1 MFGTDFMQSGNYLK
15 NLYSE
20 SCNASLSA
28 GSNSCGVL
36 HTAWHC
42 LIILGLSL
50 GMTAC
55 GKMGFGGKDEQNGKE
70 EKDSAI
76 PVEVVNL
83 KRGAIETVLE
93 SSSGLEAE
101 SEVKVPARTANR
113 VKELYVEEGDVVKAD
128 DLLLQLDNDIQLIQV
143 NKAKNQVDEA
153 REEFLRQQSLY
164 QQQLVSDQ
172 VFDESKFRLR
182 QLELNLEDAERELG
196 YTEIR
201 APIAGTITHRMV
213 KVGDQINAG
222 QELFNIIDFNSI
234 VARLYVPE
242 KELSRI
248 HLNQEVRVE
257 STAFP
262 GKTFEGYVMRI
273 APVVESKSGMIKVT
287 VGFRDVGPLL
297 PGMYV
302 DADIVTSAK
311 TDALLLPKKA
321 IVYDGE
327 QRFIFRVGDESK
339 VERILLEVGLE
350 DADNL
355 EPVAVL
361 KEGDSIVIAGQTGLK
376 DGSKVKVVDPSN
388 PDDKGVDSTATEE
401 SKPSGDMT
409 HNG

>member
-1 MFGTDFMQSGNYLK
+1 MQPGNYPE
-15 NLYSE
+15 NLYFE
-20 SCNASLSA
+20 NRNASPHVSSR
-28 GSNSCGVL
+28 GCVVL
-36 HTAWHC
+36 RHTWHY
-42 LIILGLSL
+42 LIMFCLSL

-55 GKMGFGGKDEQNGKE
+55 GKMGLGGKDETKAKE
-70 EKDSAI
+70 EKNSAI
-76 PVEVVNL
+76 PVEVVTL

-113 VKELYVEEGDVVKAD
+113 VEELHVEEGDLVNAGQ
-128 DLLLQLDNDIQLIQV
+128 LLLQLENDVQLIQV
-143 NKAKNQVDEA
+143 KKAKNQVDEA

-172 VFDESKFRLR
+172 VFDEAKFKLR

-201 APIAGTITHRMV
+201 APITGTITHRMV

-222 QELFNIIDFNSI
+222 QDLFNIIDFNSI

-248 HLNQEVRVE
+248 HLLQVVRVE

-262 GKTFEGYVMRI
+262 GKTFEGHVMRI

-287 VGFRDVGPLL
+287 VGFWDVGPLL

-327 QRFIFRVGDESK
+327 QRFVFRVDAENK

-355 EPVAVL
+355 EPIAAL

-376 DGSKVKVVDPSN
+376 DGSNVKVVDPSN
-388 PDDKGVDSTATEE
+388 PDNKSDDASAPEE
-401 SKPSGDMT
+401 NKPSEDLT

>member
-1 MFGTDFMQSGNYLK
+1 MQPGNDPDNPVSQK
-15 NLYSE
+15 RD
-20 SCNASLSA
+20 ASIHAISRWRFSFHRV
-28 GSNSCGVL
+28 GC
-36 HTAWHC
+36 C
-42 LIILGLSL
+42 LIIVCLSL
-50 GMTAC
+50 VGTAC
-55 GKMGFGGKDEQNGKE
+55 GKWGKGSKDVAGAKE
-70 EKDSAI
+70 EKDTAI
-76 PVEVVNL
+76 PVEVVRL
-83 KRGAIETVLE
+83 ERGAIETVLE

-113 VKELYVEEGDVVKAD
+113 VKELHVEEGDVVHAG

-172 VFDESKFRLR
+172 VFDEAKFRLR
-182 QLELNLEDAERELG
+182 QLELNLEDMERELG

-201 APIAGTITHRMV
+201 APISGTITHRMV
-213 KVGDQINAG
+213 KVGDQIKVG
-222 QELFNIIDFNSI
+222 QDLFNIIDFNSI

-248 HLNQEVRVE
+248 HFDQQVRVE

-302 DADIVTSAK
+302 DADIITSSK

-327 QRFIFRVGDESK
+327 QRFVFRIGTENQ
-339 VERILLEVGLE
+339 VERVLLEVGLE

-361 KEGDSIVIAGQTGLK
+361 KEGDQVVIAGQTGLK
-376 DGSKVKVVDPSN
+376 DGSQVRVVDPSS
-388 PDDKGVDSTATEE
+388 PDLKPGESAPSEE
-401 SKPSGDMT
+401 STPAGDQA

>member
-1 MFGTDFMQSGNYLK
+1 MQSGNYPE
-15 NLYSE
+15 NLNSE
-20 SCNASLSA
+20 SHHASPEASSRGRFA
-28 GSNSCGVL
+28 IYG
-36 HTAWHC
+36 AWHC
-42 LIILGLSL
+42 LIILALSL
-50 GMTAC
+50 GMSAC
-55 GKMGFGGKDEQNGKE
+55 GKMGGGDKDGQNGKE
-70 EKDSAI
+70 EKNSAI
-76 PVEVVNL
+76 PVEVVTL

-113 VKELYVEEGDVVKAD
+113 VKELHVEEGDLVNAGQ
-128 DLLLQLDNDIQLIQV
+128 LLLQLENDVQLIQV

-172 VFDESKFRLR
+172 VFDQSKFNLR

-201 APIAGTITHRMV
+201 APISGTITHRMV

-248 HLNQEVRVE
+248 HLLQEVRVE

-262 GKTFEGYVMRI
+262 GKTFEGHVMRI

-287 VGFRDVGPLL
+287 VGFWDVGPLL

-327 QRFIFRVGDESK
+327 QRFVFRVDAENK

-376 DGSKVKVVDPSN
+376 NGSKVKVVDPSN
-388 PDDKGVDSTATEE
+388 PDSPDEE
-401 SKPSGDMT
+401 SSAPEEGKPAGDLT
-409 HNG
+409 QNG

>member
-1 MFGTDFMQSGNYLK
+1 MQPGNYPGNPKFENCDASPHATERGRSLF
-15 NLYSE
+15 LDIWSYS
-20 SCNASLSA
+20 
-28 GSNSCGVL
+28 
-36 HTAWHC
+36 
-42 LIILGLSL
+42 ILVFLSL
-50 GMTAC
+50 GLTAC
-55 GKMGFGGKDEQNGKE
+55 GKLGFGAKDDTKTNE
-70 EKDSAI
+70 EKDTAI
-76 PVEVVNL
+76 PVEVVKL
-83 KRGAIETVLE
+83 GRGAIETVLE

-113 VKELYVEEGDVVKAD
+113 VKHLHVEEGDVVKVG

-182 QLELNLEDAERELG
+182 QLELNLEDTERELG

-201 APIAGTITHRMV
+201 APISGTITHRMV
-213 KVGDQINAG
+213 KVGDQIKAG
-222 QELFNIIDFNSI
+222 QDLFNIIDFNSI

-248 HLNQEVRVE
+248 HLDQQVRVE

-262 GKTFEGYVMRI
+262 DKTFQGYVMRI

-287 VGFRDVGPLL
+287 VGFRDVGALL

-302 DADIVTSAK
+302 DADIVTSSK
-311 TDALLLPKKA
+311 TNALLLPKKA

-327 QRFIFRVGDESK
+327 QRFVFKVGAENK
-339 VERILLEVGLE
+339 VERVLLEVGLE

-355 EPVAVL
+355 EPIAML
-361 KEGDSIVIAGQTGLK
+361 KEGDLIVIAGQTGLK
-376 DGSKVKVVDPSN
+376 DGSHVKVVDPSN
-388 PDDKGVDSTATEE
+388 PEGKDEE
-401 SKPSGDMT
+401 SSAPEEHQSSGDLT
-409 HNG
+409 QNG